1 MILAG
6 DLGGTKADLG
16 LFTLRAG
23 RLHEQA
29 SRRFQTLDFPDLAS
43 LVRAFLEPHRETPE
57 RAVFGVP
64 GPVLRGQSRAT
75 NLNWELDARKLEAAL
90 AIPEVV
96 LVNDLVATSAGL
108 LDLPEDRFQRVYAGA
123 PHARGTCAVLA
134 PGTGLG
140 QAFLVWD
147 GSHYH
152 PLPSEGGHA
161 DFAPRNELEMRL
173 LAYWLERQERV
184 SYEHLLAGPGIGRIY
199 EFLRTEGRFPETPEL
214 ARRLAGAEDRNAV
227 IGAAGLESRDGLASA
242 TLRLW
247 ASMLG
252 AEAGNLALR
261 ALALGGV
268 YLAGGIVA
276 KLLSILREAPFRDAY
291 VAKGRLGEF
300 VAKIPVTVLLDDRAA
315 LRGAAHIALHE
326 EGL

>member
-16 LFTLRAG
+16 LFDLQGG
-23 RLHEQA
+23 RLHEVVG
-29 SRRFQTLDFPDLAS
+29 RRFQTNEYPDLIS
-43 LVRAFLEPHRETPE
+43 LVRAFLAERAETPE
-57 RAVFGVP
+57 RAVLGVP
-64 GPVLRGQSRAT
+64 GPVLRGQARAT
-75 NLNWELDARKLEAAL
+75 NLSWELDAPALESAL
-90 AIPEVV
+90 GIPRVV

-108 LDLPEDRFQRVYAGA
+108 LDLPEDRFERLYAGA
-123 PHARGTCAVLA
+123 PHAHGTRAVLA

-147 GSHYH
+147 GNRYH

-161 DFAPRNELEMRL
+161 DFAPRNELELRL
-173 LAYWLERQERV
+173 LAYWLERQPRV
-184 SYEHLLAGPGIGRIY
+184 SYEHLLAGPGIDRIY
-199 EFLRTEGRFPETPEL
+199 EFLRSEGAVPESPEL
-214 ARRLAGAEDRNAV
+214 ARRLAAAEDRNAV
-227 IGAAGLESRDGLASA
+227 IGAAGAASTDPLAVA

-247 ASMLG
+247 ASLLG

-261 ALALGGV
+261 TLALGGV

-276 KLLSILREAPFRDAY
+276 KLLPLLREAPFRDAY
-291 VAKGRLGEF
+291 LAKGRLGEF
-300 VAKIPVTVLLDDRAA
+300 VAKIPVAVLLDDRAA